1 MNDMNDVMAE
11 MDFQFFGSGEHG
23 MSVDG
28 MRTVINNDHFLFLD
42 VRTNEEVKYVSFP
55 FAKHIPFDELPKR
68 LEELP
73 KDKCIV
79 TFCSS
84 VFRGAMAY
92 AFLLANGFDE
102 VKGMVAPI
110 EDMVM
115 AFKPGPLAK
124 M

>member
-1 MNDMNDVMAE
+1 MSELNQALAE
-11 MDFQFFGSGEHG
+11 MDFNFFSAGEHG

-28 MRTVINNDHFLFLD
+28 MRNALKNDHFLFLD
-42 VRTNEEVKYVSFP
+42 VRSDEEAQYVFFP
-55 FAKHIPFDELPKR
+55 FAKHIPFSELPER
-68 LEELP
+68 LDELP

-92 AFLLANGFDE
+92 ACLCGNGFDE
-102 VKGMVAPI
+102 VRGMVAPM
-110 EDMVM
+110 EEMVM
-115 AFKPGPLAK
+115 AFKPGPLGK

>member
-1 MNDMNDVMAE
+1 MPGMNDIVPE
-11 MDFQFFGSGEHG
+11 MDFEFFSAGEHG

-28 MRTVINNDHFLFLD
+28 MRTALNNDHFLFLD
-42 VRTNEEVKYVSFP
+42 VRSEIEAKYVSFP
-55 FAKHIPFDELPKR
+55 FAMHIPFNELPER
-68 LEELP
+68 LDELP

-84 VFRGAMAY
+84 VFRGATAY
-92 AFLLANGFDE
+92 AYLLSQGFDE
-102 VKGMVAPI
+102 VRGMVSPI

-115 AFKPGPLAK
+115 AFKPGPLGK